1 MITSLQ
7 HKNSFVL
14 VVAIFSILFGATVS
28 MGQTAGFTYQISNS
42 NFTLGGEMFS
52 RIVLSR

>member
-28 MGQTAGFTYQISNS
+28 MGQTGGFTYQISNS